1 MTGSVERVR
10 ERLEYQNSYVQ
21 VYDDDVVFR
30 GGKSGRYVRIVHQAE
45 GSGVVLIA
53 RHGETYA
60 LVRTYRYPIG
70 AYQWAFPRGFS
81 HGPDLEQT
89 ARIELREELGVAARD
104 QRVLGYLTP
113 DSGLLAAR
121 VAVVLAEVDAES
133 VTPEDTLEVEA
144 IEWVDVITMRDR
156 LRSGAIEDG
165 FTLAAWALFELK
177 VSP

>member
-1 MTGSVERVR
+1 MTRSVQKVR

-21 VYDDDVVFR
+21 VYDDDVEFR
-30 GGKSGRYVRIVHQAE
+30 GGSLGRYLRIVQQAE

-53 RHGETYA
+53 RHKESYA

-89 ARIELREELGVAARD
+89 ARMELREELGVEVRD
-104 QRVLGYLTP
+104 QSVLGYLTP

-133 VTPEDTLEVEA
+133 TTPEDTQEVEA
-144 IEWVDVITMRDR
+144 IEWVDGIELRDR
-156 LRSGAIEDG
+156 LRTGAIEDG
-165 FTLAAWALFELK
+165 FTLAAWALLTLK
-177 VSP
+177 G